1 MLTYADKQ
9 RMTLQE
15 LGTWIEQQEV
25 LTSMEQAYMQAAQ
38 RQKQAAKCRQITR
51 GLPQRAVVLHF
62 KACDIACCY

>member
-25 LTSMEQAYMQAAQ
+25 LTPMEQAYLQAAQ
-38 RQKQAAKCRQITR
+38 RQETAKCRQMAR
-51 GLPQRAVVLHF
+51 GLPQRAVVLHS
-62 KACDIACCY
+62 KACDIACWY